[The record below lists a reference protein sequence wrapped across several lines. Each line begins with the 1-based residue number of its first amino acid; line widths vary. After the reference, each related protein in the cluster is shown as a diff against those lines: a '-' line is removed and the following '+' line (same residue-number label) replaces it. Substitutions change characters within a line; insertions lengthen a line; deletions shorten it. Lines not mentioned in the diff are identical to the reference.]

1 MHHRARS
8 AEAKLRRAE
17 DLLDAA
23 RVLAADRGGIRHL
36 TLAAVTEAAG
46 LHPSAVR
53 RYFSSREELLLELA
67 ERGWEQWRDA
77 VTARLAG
84 AHGLTPAGT
93 ATVVSS
99 TLASL
104 PLFCDLL
111 THVPLSLE
119 GDVGIERAR
128 RYKTRSFEAYDVI
141 VKTLTATG
149 TMTAVQVQD
158 LITTALGLTANLW
171 QISHPTPTL
180 ARLYEQEPR
189 WGHAALDFEPRLTR
203 LLQAAAIGLTV
214 SPPTGSQPERSGT
227 HTRYA
232 GVSGTESRSARSA
245 CPSCRAAGCRCPTCG
260 LAR

>member
-8 AEAKLRRAE
+8 AEAKQRRSE

-23 RVLAADRGGIRHL
+23 TALATKQGGVRHV
-36 TLAAVTEAAG
+36 TLAAVTEMAG

-53 RYFSSREELLLELA
+53 RYFASREELLLQLA

-84 AHGLTPAGT
+84 AHRLAPAAT
-93 ATVVSS
+93 AAVVSS
-99 TLASL
+99 TIASL

-128 RYKTRSFEAYDVI
+128 DYKTRSFEAYDVI
-141 VKTLTATG
+141 VENLTATG
-149 TMTAVQVQD
+149 SMTAGQIQDLLTMT
-158 LITTALGLTANLW
+158 LGLTANLW

-189 WGHAALDFEPRLTR
+189 WGHVALDFEPRLTR
-203 LLQAAAIGLTV
+203 LLQASAAGLT
-214 SPPTGSQPERSGT
+214 GS
-227 HTRYA
+227 A
-232 GVSGTESRSARSA
+232 
-245 CPSCRAAGCRCPTCG
+245 
-260 LAR
+260 